1 MPKIVVATRRS
12 ALALA
17 QTRAF
22 IRALIAKNPGLEVEE
37 LQVVTTG
44 DRIQDRPL
52 NEIGGKGLFVK
63 EIEEALLD
71 RRADVAVH
79 SMKDLPA
86 QQPAGLGI
94 VCVPERADPRDV
106 LLVRRHLKP
115 SLKELPPGVRIGSS
129 SLRRRLAILRARP
142 DAVVEPLRGNV
153 DTRLRKLEEG
163 QHDAIILAAAGL
175 ARIGIDP
182 ATLPPHAPIDPVEML
197 PAVAQGILAIEAR
210 EDDERVRAILAP
222 MEHAISRLRASAE
235 RGVLKALGADCTVPL
250 AAHSVVVGDR
260 IDLEAWLSDESGA
273 RYRTLKDSVNASDA
287 ATAERFGLDFGARL
301 MGS

>member
-1 MPKIVVATRRS
+1 MPRIVVATRRS

-22 IRALIAKNPGLEVEE
+22 IRALQAKNPGLEVEE
-37 LQVVTTG
+37 LQIVTTG

-52 NEIGGKGLFVK
+52 NEIGGKGLFVR
-63 EIEEALLD
+63 EIEEALLE

-86 QQPAGLGI
+86 QQPDGLGI

-106 LLVRRHLKP
+106 LLVRRHLQP
-115 SLKELPPGVRIGSS
+115 SLKELPQGVRIGSS

-142 DAVVEPLRGNV
+142 DAIVEPLRGNV

-182 ATLPPHAPIDPVEML
+182 ATLPPHAPIDPLDML

-210 EDDERVRAILAP
+210 VDDERVAAILAP
-222 MEHAISRLRASAE
+222 MEHHESRLRASAE
-235 RGVLKALGADCTVPL
+235 RGVLKALNADCTVPL
-250 AAHSVVVGDR
+250 AAHAIVNGER

-273 RYRTLKDSVNASDA
+273 AYRTLKDSVSASDA
-287 ATAERFGLDFGARL
+287 GTAEAFGLDFGARL
-301 MGS
+301 QAR

>member
-1 MPKIVVATRRS
+1 MPRIVVATRRS

-22 IRALIAKNPGLEVEE
+22 IRALVAKNPGLEVEE

-52 NEIGGKGLFVK
+52 NEIGGKGLFVR
-63 EIEEALLD
+63 EIEEALLE

-86 QQPAGLGI
+86 QQPDGLGI

-106 LLVRRHLKP
+106 LLVRRHLTP
-115 SLKELPPGVRIGSS
+115 SLAALPQGVRIGSS
-129 SLRRRLAILRARP
+129 SLRRRLAILRLRP
-142 DAVVEPLRGNV
+142 DAIIEPLRGNV

-163 QHDAIILAAAGL
+163 QHDGIILAAAGL

-182 ATLPPHAPIDPVEML
+182 STLPPHAPIEPNEML

-210 EDDERVRAILAP
+210 IDDERVRAILAP
-222 MEHAISRLRASAE
+222 MEHDVSRLRASAE
-235 RGVLKALGADCTVPL
+235 RGVLKALNADCTVPL
-250 AAHSVVVGDR
+250 AAHAVVNGDR
-260 IDLEAWLSDESGA
+260 IDIEAWLSDESGA
-273 RYRTLKDSVNASDA
+273 RYRTLKDSVSASDA
-287 ATAERFGLDFGARL
+287 ATAERFGLELGARL
-301 MGS
+301 LAN

>member
-22 IRALIAKNPGLEVEE
+22 IRALVAKNPGLEVEE
-37 LQVVTTG
+37 LLVVTTG

-86 QQPAGLGI
+86 QQPEGLAI
-94 VCVPERADPRDV
+94 TCVPERADPRDV
-106 LLVRRHLKP
+106 LLVRRHLTP
-115 SLKELPPGVRIGSS
+115 SLKDLPQGVRIGSS

-142 DAVVEPLRGNV
+142 DAIVEPLRGNV

-197 PAVAQGILAIEAR
+197 PAVAQGILAIESR
-210 EDDERVRAILAP
+210 HDDERVRAILAP
-222 MEHAISRLRASAE
+222 MEHDESRLRASAE
-235 RGVLKALGADCTVPL
+235 RGVLKALQADCTVPL
-250 AAHSVVVGDR
+250 AAHAVVRGER

-273 RYRTLKDSVNASDA
+273 RYRTLKDSVTTSDA

-301 MGS
+301 LGA